1 MPKQLRDTKKT
12 DTVSDRP
19 ELWAIRLELPPEDY
33 ERVERCAKRRGL
45 NKASYARMAVLDY
58 LERDEARSA
67 K

>member
-1 MPKQLRDTKKT
+1 MPKQPKGTKKT
-12 DTVSDRP
+12 DTVSDRS
-19 ELWAIRLELPPEDY
+19 EVWAIRLDLPPGDY

-45 NKASYARMAVLDY
+45 TKASYCRMAVLDY